1 MAWHWHE
8 DLGKYFVNERRWT
21 AQEVAQI
28 FGVSRWTICRWAQE
42 RDICKEHGSY
52 SFDENAIIEFARQKE
67 EYELAYYRW
76 KSGGDMGR
84 IMTGEVDIY

>member
-28 FGVSRWTICRWAQE
+28 FGVSRQRVCNWAQE
-42 RDICKEHGSY
+42 NGVYKEHRSY
-52 SFDENAIIEFARQKE
+52 SFDEKAIIRFAKQSERF
-67 EYELAYYRW
+67 ELSYYRW
-76 KSGGDMGR
+76 KTGGDMDR